1 MKDIIDQV
9 SLRAIEQYGDSFTQ
23 EYYRRLKERSFCT
36 TRCQEC
42 GEMWYPPKPFCPKC
56 YCEKVSWVELSG
68 RGKLYAFTQQERSF
82 RFSKPDVIGLV
93 ELNEGIGRI
102 LTRIDARYEEL
113 EIGMGMKVSFIDVSE
128 ELTLHQFV
136 PVK

>member
-1 MKDIIDQV
+1 MKEIIDQV

-23 EYYRRLKERSFCT
+23 EYYRRLKERTFCT

-42 GEMWYPPKPFCPKC
+42 GEMWYPPKPLCPKC
-56 YCEKVSWVELSG
+56 YCEKVAWVELSG
-68 RGKLYAFTQQERSF
+68 KGKLYAFTQQERSL

-93 ELNEGIGRI
+93 ELDEDIGRI
-102 LTRIDARYEEL
+102 LTRIEAKFEEL
-113 EIGMGMKVSFIDVSE
+113 EIGMEMKVSFIDISN